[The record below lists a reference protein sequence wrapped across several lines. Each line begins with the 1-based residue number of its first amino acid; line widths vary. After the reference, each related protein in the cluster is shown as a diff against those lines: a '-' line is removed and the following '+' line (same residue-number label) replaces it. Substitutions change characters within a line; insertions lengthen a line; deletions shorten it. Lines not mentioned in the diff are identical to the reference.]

1 MRGESGGREPLR
13 DRSSPAPPRT
23 AGTGGR
29 EPEAPL
35 ERARRP
41 TGTFATRAVLDSAAR
56 VAFFWFLSQRR
67 DVTIQTGGLC
77 AGFGYSGVPNG
88 ACSPA
93 RQASMPDSP
102 PQAIHGLL
110 SEQKSTRLN
119 FS

>member
-41 TGTFATRAVLDSAAR
+41 TGTFATRAVKDSAAR
-56 VAFFWFLSQRR
+56 VAFFVRPPNCVLVVTRADAVCARASEAAESRAGDATR
-67 DVTIQTGGLC
+67 DRKSAWKGKSGSGRGKPGG
-77 AGFGYSGVPNG
+77 GGIV
-88 ACSPA
+88 
-93 RQASMPDSP
+93 D
-102 PQAIHGLL
+102 
-110 SEQKSTRLN
+110 K
-119 FS
+119 